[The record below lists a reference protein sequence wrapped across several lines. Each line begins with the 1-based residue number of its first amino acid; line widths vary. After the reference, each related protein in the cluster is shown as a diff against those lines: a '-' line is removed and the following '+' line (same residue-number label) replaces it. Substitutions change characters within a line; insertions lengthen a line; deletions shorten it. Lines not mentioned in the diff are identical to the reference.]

1 MRNLL
6 VLFGLSVTLLAQPA
20 ATPQKLELFLLI
32 GQSNMA
38 GRGKVEPQDAAP
50 IAGIWAL
57 GKDDQWKPAVDPLH
71 WDKPDVAGVGLGR
84 TFAKTLQER
93 NPGAQIGLIP
103 AAFGGTSLEQWKVG
117 GELYTEAIRR
127 ARVAMKNGRIRGM
140 LWHQGEAE
148 SGKEELAKTYRARW
162 TVIIQSMQKE
172 LGLEGV
178 PVVVGQLGRF
188 LVKEKQP
195 FADLVN
201 QEEALLPLSYPH
213 TAFVSTEG
221 LKDKGDSVHFDSA
234 SARELG
240 RRYALAFLGLDA
252 GWGK

>member
-1 MRNLL
+1 
-6 VLFGLSVTLLAQPA
+6 
-20 ATPQKLELFLLI
+20 
-32 GQSNMA
+32 MA
-38 GRGKVEPQDAAP
+38 GRGKVEPQDVAP
-50 IAGIWAL
+50 LPGIWAL
-57 GKDDQWKPAVDPLH
+57 GKDDKWKPATDPLH

-84 TFAKTLQER
+84 TFAKTLQAQ

-127 ARVAMKNGRIRGM
+127 ARVAMKNGRIRGI

-148 SGKEELAKTYRARW
+148 CGKEELAKTYRERW
-162 TVIIQSMQKE
+162 TVILRSMQKE
-172 LGLEGV
+172 LGAEGI

-195 FADLVN
+195 FADVVN
-201 QEEALLPLSYPH
+201 QEQALLPLSYPR

-221 LKDKGDSVHFDSA
+221 LRDKGDSLHFDSA

-240 RRYALAFLGLDA
+240 RRYAIAWLSLEGE
-252 GWGK
+252 WRK